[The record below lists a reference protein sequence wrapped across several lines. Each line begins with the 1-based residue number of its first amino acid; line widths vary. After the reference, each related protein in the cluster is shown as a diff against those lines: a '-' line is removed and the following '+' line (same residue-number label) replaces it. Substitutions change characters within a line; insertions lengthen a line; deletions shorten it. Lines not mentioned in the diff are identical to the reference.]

1 MPGDGS
7 SGICGWH
14 AGAQNRLSVSN
25 MCSIERSLKRVETL
39 GSLEPD
45 VWHVWV
51 RGHGEHA
58 PTQPGLVLQW
68 QYTPIRNA
76 TAAAWS
82 ALVLVAP
89 FPEAVLVQWVSADR
103 LVAIKDAS
111 PKP

>member
-1 MPGDGS
+1 MLRD
-7 SGICGWH
+7 
-14 AGAQNRLSVSN
+14 LSNV
-25 MCSIERSLKRVETL
+25 CSIRRSV
-39 GSLEPD
+39 GWVAALEPSEPE

-51 RGHGEHA
+51 RGHGEHS

-89 FPEAVLVQWVSADR
+89 FPDAVSIRWVSADQ
-103 LVAIKDAS
+103 LVPIADPA
-111 PKP
+111 PRT

>member
-1 MPGDGS
+1 M
-7 SGICGWH
+7 
-14 AGAQNRLSVSN
+14 
-25 MCSIERSLKRVETL
+25 
-39 GSLEPD
+39 
-45 VWHVWV
+45 WV
-51 RGHGEHA
+51 RGHGEHS

-103 LVAIKDAS
+103 IVAIKD
-111 PKP
+111 PTPQP